1 MRHRI
6 RLLSVAIMAIGLT
19 ACQSDYRYGPG
30 NNSNSIEGLW
40 LDPNGI
46 QSSFSGGT
54 FQTRTTD
61 TNTLLA
67 TGRYTQVN
75 PRLVQID
82 IRSLVRNTN
91 SRVNCSL
98 VSPAQL
104 NCTSS
109 SGGQFTL
116 TRRLG

>member
-1 MRHRI
+1 MRQWI
-6 RLLSVAIMAIGLT
+6 RLVALTTVAAGLS
-19 ACQSDYRYGPG
+19 ACVPSYGPG
-30 NNSNSIEGLW
+30 PGYDRNSIEGQW
-40 LDPNGI
+40 VDPNGI
-46 QSSFSGGT
+46 QSSFFSGR
-54 FQTRTTD
+54 FETRTTD

-67 TGRYTQVN
+67 TGKYTYVN

-98 VSPAQL
+98 VSPTRL

-109 SGGQFTL
+109 SGGQFSL
-116 TRRLG
+116 TRRLV

>member
-1 MRHRI
+1 MRHWI
-6 RLLSVAIMAIGLT
+6 RLTLLMVMAVGLA
-19 ACQSDYRYGPG
+19 ACQTEYRNGPG
-30 NNSNSIEGLW
+30 YDPNSIEGQW

-46 QSSFSGGT
+46 QSSFSAGV
-54 FQTRTTD
+54 FETRTTD

-67 TGRYTQVN
+67 TGRYTQIN
-75 PRLVQID
+75 PRLVEIN

-98 VSPAQL
+98 VSPSRL

-109 SGGQFTL
+109 GGAQFSL
-116 TRRLG
+116 TRRRA